1 MMVKDTAG
9 TEFNAATNGKANAG
23 LTLGIIGTA
32 LGGLA
37 AGRNNN
43 GWGNN
48 GLLGGLF
55 GNNNADVVPVP
66 VPAPVTE
73 HQYYEDSI
81 RDMRWYMGNEMCQQR
96 DYYKDSMCEQRRYY
110 EDTVSNQKDF
120 FEYAQGVSQRICD
133 LEQRVAV
140 DETSIA
146 KNFEFMANENSWQ
159 NKFFDEKMRYAD
171 LLEQCRIEQATCK
184 CIKGDVYASPST
196 IADPYIG
203 RPMVLGSSPATFVT
217 GGYAIGYNDG
227 CGFGN
232 GYGFGYNNGCG
243 NGYGYYGNGWG
254 RSNGCDCGCNSGYGF

>member
-9 TEFNAATNGKANAG
+9 SEFNAASNGKANAG

-43 GWGNN
+43 GLLGNNN

-55 GNNNADVVPVP
+55 GNNTDVVPVP
-66 VPAPVTE
+66 VDAPVTE
-73 HQYYEDSI
+73 HQYYEDTV
-81 RDMRWYMGNEMCQQR
+81 RDMRFYFNDQMCQQR
-96 DYYKDSMCEQRRYY
+96 EYYKDSI
-110 EDTVSNQKDF
+110 DNQKDF
-120 FEYAQGVSQRICD
+120 FTYAQGVSQRICD

-146 KNFEFMANENSWQ
+146 KNFEFMANENQWQ

-203 RPMVLGSSPATFVT
+203 RPMVLGSTPAAFISD
-217 GGYAIGYNDG
+217 GFAIG
-227 CGFGN
+227 F
-232 GYGFGYNNGCG
+232 NNGCG
-243 NGYGYYGNGWG
+243 WNGTGYGWNSGCGTGFGWG
-254 RSNGCDCGCNSGYGF
+254 RSWNNGCDCGCNSGFGF